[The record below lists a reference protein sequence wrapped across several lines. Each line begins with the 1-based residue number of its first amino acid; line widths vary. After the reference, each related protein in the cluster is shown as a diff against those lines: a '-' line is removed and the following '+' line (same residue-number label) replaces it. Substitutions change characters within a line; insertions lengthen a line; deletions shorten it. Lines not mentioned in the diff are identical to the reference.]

1 MLVQTSSSDTNSPH
15 SAAAMPC
22 CTGRLEAGFFVE
34 NPESCFCQCIGA
46 GALRVGNLGQPGFL
60 FWCEL
65 ELHSY

>member
-1 MLVQTSSSDTNSPH
+1 
-15 SAAAMPC
+15 MPC